1 MQRGP
6 LLGRLVVTVQVA
18 FGNEKQSHAMIHTV
32 ITSSCAPCET
42 TGSRPRAI
50 EEYLPS
56 NYTSTRPDKMD
67 YLCPSP
73 PPPDL
78 GYSKATKLHSDLA
91 WCCSFLL
98 GRYSK
103 PTPFTRIPTTR
114 SGKWTLAGWLGSA
127 PGISEA
133 LAQALLKSRPT
144 GQSELEFVISIAQE
158 CANSQAGRE
167 KLVTMLRKGNALEG
181 VAADMWYGVG
191 QLATAKAAAVA
202 ENASVTGPNT
212 PPPISPAKARANS
225 GRSLTPKPP
234 SPTSMLIDEH
244 EKEVVAEAI
253 QRAEEK
259 CWPPAKERRTTS
271 ID

>member
-1 MQRGP
+1 MSLDG
-6 LLGRLVVTVQVA
+6 V
-18 FGNEKQSHAMIHTV
+18 
-32 ITSSCAPCET
+32 
-42 TGSRPRAI
+42 I

-56 NYTSTRPDKMD
+56 NYTRPDKMD

-78 GYSKATKLHSDLA
+78 GYSKATNSILILLGA
-91 WCCSFLL
+91 ALFLL

-158 CANSQAGRE
+158 CANSQAGRD

-191 QLATAKAAAVA
+191 QLATAKAAAIA

-212 PPPISPAKARANS
+212 PPPISPARGRANS
-225 GRSLTPKPP
+225 GRSLTAKPP

-244 EKEVVAEAI
+244 EKVVAEAI
-253 QRAEEK
+253 QRAEEDAGRPLRSDELLRLIEEAAASSLQNRDGSK
-259 CWPPAKERRTTS
+259 
-271 ID
+271 

>member
-1 MQRGP
+1 MW
-6 LLGRLVVTVQVA
+6 LVVWCGELKINRLLLSSFFQFLRHVC
-18 FGNEKQSHAMIHTV
+18 HAPLSAWV
-32 ITSSCAPCET
+32 SLD
-42 TGSRPRAI
+42 GVI

-56 NYTSTRPDKMD
+56 NYTRPDKMD

-78 GYSKATKLHSDLA
+78 GYSKATNSILILLGA
-91 WCCSFLL
+91 ALFLL

-158 CANSQAGRE
+158 CANSQAGRD

-191 QLATAKAAAVA
+191 QLATAKAARWCRRVHACWSRKVR
-202 ENASVTGPNT
+202 AS
-212 PPPISPAKARANS
+212 
-225 GRSLTPKPP
+225 
-234 SPTSMLIDEH
+234 
-244 EKEVVAEAI
+244 EA
-253 QRAEEK
+253 
-259 CWPPAKERRTTS
+259 CV
-271 ID
+271 